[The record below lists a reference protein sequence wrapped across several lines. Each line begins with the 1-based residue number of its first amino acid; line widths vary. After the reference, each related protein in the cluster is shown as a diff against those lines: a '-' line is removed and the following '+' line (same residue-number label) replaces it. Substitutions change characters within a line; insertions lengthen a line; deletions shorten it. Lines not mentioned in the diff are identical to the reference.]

1 MKYFH
6 YCLIRQ
12 DDRVLLEKKNQNQ
25 TKTKQRVHEKQTNI
39 SNFLKQEYLN

>member
-12 DDRVLLEKKNQNQ
+12 DDRVLLEKKKNQ